1 MDLNRVAGRTAAIMY
16 IRQSCYH
23 SSDFSDGHSRKEPS
37 ETSMLTVAAH
47 GYAAQK
53 LGLHR
58 SIHGTFDANREARR
72 DDADVMTRCL

>member
-1 MDLNRVAGRTAAIMY
+1 
-16 IRQSCYH
+16 
-23 SSDFSDGHSRKEPS
+23 
-37 ETSMLTVAAH
+37 MLTVAAH